1 MTVHTLI
8 RALPKAEL
16 HVHIE
21 GTFEPEL
28 MFAIAGRNGV
38 SIPYADVDA
47 VRRAYDFHNLQ
58 SFLDIYYAAAAVL
71 LHEQDFYDLTTAY
84 FARCREDNVVHT
96 EIFFDPQTHTA
107 RGVPLNRHQRYYPRP
122 PGSAGKMGHFQ
133 QVDYVFP
140 AAFERRVRI

>member
-96 EIFFDPQTHTA
+96 EIFFDPQPIPRAAYRLKPSSTA
-107 RGVPLNRHQRYYPRP
+107 LPAPAWKRRKNG
-122 PGSAGKMGHFQ
+122 A
-133 QVDYVFP
+133 FP
-140 AAFERRVRI
+140 AG

>member
-28 MFAIAGRNGV
+28 MFAIAERNGV

-58 SFLDIYYAAAAVL
+58 SFLDI
-71 LHEQDFYDLTTAY
+71 TTL
-84 FARCREDNVVHT
+84 RRRSCSTSR
-96 EIFFDPQTHTA
+96 IFTT
-107 RGVPLNRHQRYYPRP
+107 
-122 PGSAGKMGHFQ
+122 
-133 QVDYVFP
+133 
-140 AAFERRVRI
+140 